1 MRYIDVMWLH
11 HDPEYPI
18 RLVSEIDSDDYEI
31 RKLEFFQDGSVGFA
45 SATASQHG
53 VELGTVPVPSI
64 SEIVG
69 MEDFRARKYL
79 RPTSMHYGLRLLS
92 SHSVACRYRPAADRP
107 GSLQKY

>member
-45 SATASQHG
+45 CATASRLG

-64 SEIVG
+64 NEIVG
-69 MEDFRARKYL
+69 LEDFEGKEI
-79 RPTSMHYGLRLLS
+79 SQ
-92 SHSVACRYRPAADRP
+92 ADFDALWT
-107 GSLQKY
+107 GVVE